1 MENVNTI
8 NGRANFETYANNLAL
23 TLNESLNQIESY
35 REKASEKKIVL
46 HEGED
51 ERTIKAIAE
60 NKVNEKVN
68 EMIANAEMK
77 VNEILN
83 AYDKAEKDFFELKGE
98 NITKD
103 KELLSLNLTSE
114 QVKQL
119 QEKYYKADNFTM
131 LSSFNQYAKENGYP
145 ELLLQSNRIEH
156 LKAYKKMI
164 MPRYIEKAKN
174 NPDGFKKP
182 FLEIAEQYKPMIMKR
197 IFQGQELWII

>member
-1 MENVNTI
+1 MELVNK
-8 NGRANFETYANNLAL
+8 RADFETYANNIAL
-23 TLNESLNQIESY
+23 TLNESLNQIESF

-46 HEGED
+46 NEGED
-51 ERTIKAIAE
+51 ERTVKALAE
-60 NKVNEKVN
+60 EKVFAKVN
-68 EMIANAEMK
+68 EMIAETELK

-83 AYDKAEKDFFELKGE
+83 AYEKAEQDFFELKGE

-119 QEKYYKADNFTM
+119 QEKYFKADNFTM
-131 LSSFNQYAKENGYP
+131 LSSFNQYAKEKGYP

-182 FLEIAEQYKPMIMKR
+182 FLEIAEQYKPMIMKK
-197 IFQGQELWII
+197 IFQGQEL